1 MENDVSLLN
10 GRRAGVSGA
19 GESSLV
25 IVEFD

>member
-1 MENDVSLLN
+1 MENDVSLWN

-25 IVEFD
+25 MVEFV